1 MYYLKTEQTFDSAH
15 FLKGYNG
22 KCHNIHGHCW
32 KVIAEIKGDRLSEE
46 TNERGMLVDFGDIK
60 TELKELCERLDHC
73 LICEKDSLK
82 PATLAAFRE
91 EDFAVF
97 EVDFRPTAENFAKYF
112 YDELKK
118 KGFAMHRVEV
128 YETVN
133 NCAAYEEA

>member
-15 FLKGYNG
+15 FLKGYHG

-82 PATLAAFRE
+82 PATLAAFGE